1 MPVGLVD
8 MANGDVRAAVLV
20 AVSVLGLVLTSCGT
34 EPESEPAGGTTTTTL
49 AETTTTQAVTLRCQ
63 MVGFTPNS
71 EDAAGEVMA
80 TGLSC
85 AEAEAF
91 VRIAGART
99 SSGGPQELDVSG
111 YHCVRTRSE
120 QDPLPQ
126 SFYECTNG
134 PKKVTFVRS

>member
-1 MPVGLVD
+1 
-8 MANGDVRAAVLV
+8 MANGDFRAAVLV
-20 AVSVLGLVLTSCGT
+20 AVSVLGFALPACT
-34 EPESEPAGGTTTTTL
+34 ESERGSETTTTTTMAQTTTTTL
-49 AETTTTQAVTLRCQ
+49 AQTTTTQAVTLQCQ

-71 EDAAGEVMA
+71 EDAASEVTA
-80 TGLSC
+80 TGLTC
-85 AEAEAF
+85 ADAEAF

-120 QDPLPQ
+120 EDPLPR

-134 PKKVTFVRS
+134 SQKVTFVRS

>member
-1 MPVGLVD
+1 
-8 MANGDVRAAVLV
+8 MANGDFRVLV
-20 AVSVLGLVLTSCGT
+20 AVSVLGFVLSSCGS
-34 EPESEPAGGTTTTTL
+34 EPETVGGTTTTL
-49 AETTTTQAVTLRCQ
+49 ADTTTTQAVTLQCK

-71 EDAAGEVMA
+71 EDAAGEVTA

-85 AEAEAF
+85 ADAEAF

-99 SSGGPQELDVSG
+99 SPGGPQELDVSG

-120 QDPLPQ
+120 EDPLPR

-134 PKKVTFVRS
+134 SQKVTFVRS